1 MKPHYLHSISIWDK
15 FALPSDVRVYDGEGN
30 LLRTLKVADL
40 LKRGNRF
47 DPYRIYP
54 VGVPGHPRNSHR
66 KVSSRKR
73 KLRGIAN
80 L

>member
-1 MKPHYLHSISIWDK
+1 MKPHYLYPISIWDK
-15 FALPSDVRVYDGEGN
+15 FALPSDVRVYDGVGN

-54 VGVPGHPRNSHR
+54 VGVSGHKQGSRR
-66 KVSSRKR
+66 MVSSRKG

>member
-1 MKPHYLHSISIWDK
+1 MKPHYLKTINLFDQ
-15 FALPSDVRVYDGEGN
+15 ANRPSDVRVYDGAGN

-54 VGVPGHPRNSHR
+54 VGVSGHKQGSRR
-66 KVSSRKR
+66 MVSSRKG
-73 KLRGIAN
+73 KLRGITR

>member
-1 MKPHYLHSISIWDK
+1 MKPHYLKTINLFDQSNR
-15 FALPSDVRVYDGEGN
+15 PSDVRVYDGAGN
-30 LLRTLKVADL
+30 LLRTLKVANL

-54 VGVPGHPRNSHR
+54 VEVSGHKQGSRR
-66 KVSSRKR
+66 MVSSRKG
-73 KLRGIAN
+73 KLRGITR